1 MDKQLKKSHFY
12 KFSLVCVC
20 VFCFFFVFRKG
31 AYVIFSICAD
41 KGFFCIGN
49 REKRLGLVRKDICY
63 KIYIINKY
71 QYFF

>member
-20 VFCFFFVFRKG
+20 VFFC

-41 KGFFCIGN
+41 KGVFLHWQQ
-49 REKRLGLVRKDICY
+49 RRKTGSCKKGY
-63 KIYIINKY
+63 LLQNIYY
-71 QYFF
+71 